1 VHLYTADEVSAEQP
15 YTPVQGLHADAVEAA
30 AEEHVRADAQ
40 WRERYEELEK
50 ENAALRR
57 AQKTAHST

>member
-1 VHLYTADEVSAEQP
+1 VEEALRRAAFFRRKMR
-15 YTPVQGLHADAVEAA
+15 DAVEAA